1 MSLINEYLEL
11 LKKSGNTAL
20 EAELMRLIGEYNKLR
35 STYLFVY
42 ASAIGK
48 PIPNIA
54 LDQADYYLI
63 RDFLSDKDSI
73 KKVDVYIETPGGSGE
88 AAEEIVRFLRKHFDT
103 VSFVVSGEAKSAG
116 TLIVLS
122 GDEILMTETGSLGPI
137 DAQMKIG
144 RSVISAYDYMEWV
157 NQKREDAEKN
167 ERLNPFDATMVAQI
181 TPGEL
186 GGVYHALKFA
196 EDLIVE
202 WLVDYKFKKW
212 EKTETRGVPVTQEM
226 KRKRAGEIAQELSNH
241 AKWRSHGR
249 SIKIE
254 DLEEINLKIA
264 CIDDDPKLSDI
275 VYRIQ
280 LVSRLL
286 FDSTTTYKIFATA
299 DSKLFK
305 QATPTGLMAAPMLA
319 PIPAQKLDV
328 VKIEPQCP
336 KCKTVHKIYGM
347 FDKNPQIDADFRA
360 QGFTPFPPD
369 GKIKCKCGFVIDLQG
384 IKNQVEAQTG
394 RKIVL

>member
-1 MSLINEYLEL
+1 MI
-11 LKKSGNTAL
+11 KKSGNSAL
-20 EAELMRLIGEYNKLR
+20 ESELLRLISEYNKLR

-48 PIPNIA
+48 QIPNIA
-54 LDQADYYLI
+54 LDQADYYII
-63 RDFLSDKDSI
+63 RDFLSDKNSI

-88 AAEEIVRFLRKHFDT
+88 AAEEIVLFLRKHFET

-157 NQKREDAEKN
+157 KQQREDAQKN
-167 ERLNPFDATMVAQI
+167 DRLNPFDATMVAQI

-186 GGVYHALKFA
+186 GNVYHALKFA
-196 EDLIVE
+196 EDLVVE
-202 WLVDYKFKKW
+202 WLVNYKFKKW
-212 EKTETRGVPVTQEM
+212 NKTETQGKPVTPEM
-226 KRKRAGEIAQELSNH
+226 KSKRAAEIAQALSNH

-264 CIDDDPKLSDI
+264 CVDDDPKLADV

-280 LVSRLL
+280 MVCRLL
-286 FDSTTTYKIFATA
+286 FDSSQTYKIFATA

-305 QATPTGLMAAPMLA
+305 QATPTGLTGPMIAPPM
-319 PIPAQKLDV
+319 PAQKLDV
-328 VKIEPQCP
+328 ARIEPLCP
-336 KCKTVHKIYGM
+336 KCGTVHKI
-347 FDKNPQIDADFRA
+347 FAKFNPNPQIDVEMRA
-360 QGFTPFPPD
+360 QGFTPFPSH
-369 GKIKCKCGFVIDLQG
+369 GKIRCKCGFEIDLLG
-384 IKNQVEAQTG
+384 IKNQIESQTG
-394 RKIVL
+394 RKTVL